1 MSRGKIQLFVLLT
14 LSMSVL
20 AVLLL
25 LSVPVTQAAPS
36 PNVTMLACPGGGGGG
51 CGGGGGGGG
60 SGGGGGGS
68 GGGGGGG
75 GQLTQ
80 GEIEGLTYMR
90 EEEKLARDSY
100 WTLYAKWGLPI
111 FSKIANSEVMHMS
124 KMKQLLDFY
133 GQPDPA
139 AGKAVG
145 VFTNPVL
152 QQLYNDLMVQGNQ
165 SSTEALKVGVAIEE
179 VDIRDLQHY
188 LGLTDKSDIISA
200 YNMLLNGSYCHL
212 RAFNSQ
218 LGQ

>member
-1 MSRGKIQLFVLLT
+1 MSDRKTPLFVLLT
-14 LSMSVL
+14 LSVSVF
-20 AVLLL
+20 VFLLL
-25 LSVPVTQAAPS
+25 LSVQVARPASFTNERISAG
-36 PNVTMLACPGGGGGG
+36 MRCPGGGGGG
-51 CGGGGGGGG
+51 GGGGGA
-60 SGGGGGGS
+60 
-68 GGGGGGG
+68 GG

-80 GEIEGLTYMR
+80 AEIEGLTYMR

-145 VFTNPVL
+145 EFTNPIL
-152 QQLYNDLMVQGNQ
+152 QQLYNDLMVQGRQ
-165 SSTEALKVGVAIEE
+165 STTEALRVGVAIEE
-179 VDIRDLQHY
+179 VDIHDLQTY
-188 LGLTDKSDIISA
+188 LALTNKSDIISA

-212 RAFNSQ
+212 RAFKSQ

>member
-1 MSRGKIQLFVLLT
+1 MSGRKIQLFVLGT
-14 LSMSVL
+14 LGWSMLGLWMLL
-20 AVLLL
+20 AVQA
-25 LSVPVTQAAPS
+25 TQAAPCANGVMPARMS
-36 PNVTMLACPGGGGGG
+36 CPGGGGGG
-51 CGGGGGGGG
+51 CGGGGAGGG
-60 SGGGGGGS
+60 SGGG
-68 GGGGGGG
+68 
-75 GQLTQ
+75 QLTQ
-80 GEIEGLTYMR
+80 DEIDGLTYMR

-100 WTLYAKWGLPI
+100 WTLYARWGLPI

-124 KMKQLLDFY
+124 KMKELLDFY

-145 VFTNPVL
+145 EFTNPIL
-152 QQLYNDLMVQGNQ
+152 QQLYNDLIVQGNQ
-165 SSTEALKVGVAIEE
+165 SSREALKVGVAIEE

-188 LGLTDKSDIISA
+188 LGLTNKSAIISA